1 MDEKKE
7 FQEELD
13 QKNETLD
20 ETVDSSVNEAAE
32 DTFVGS
38 MQNDTQYRY
47 SGNQIHQ
54 DTQESQQWNYQG
66 QSQAFSGN
74 GQYQQWGSYQ
84 GQPQQ
89 TAGNSQWQGNGG
101 YGQPPY
107 GGNYQ
112 GYPQNEPPKPKKKG
126 RVAKAFVA
134 VLCAVVLVGGAFG
147 ASALGSYF
155 GFNRAEANNN
165 VVLAEGGSIDRTDA
179 TELQNSDYSSV
190 ADVVEDVSKSLATVI
205 ADNSTYATG
214 AIVAEDD
221 DYIYVASV

>member
-66 QSQAFSGN
+66 QSQASSGN
-74 GQYQQWGSYQ
+74 GQYQQWGAYQ

-101 YGQPPY
+101 YGQIR
-107 GGNYQ
+107 GGFSVSD
-112 GYPQNEPPKPKKKG
+112 
-126 RVAKAFVA
+126 R
-134 VLCAVVLVGGAFG
+134 
-147 ASALGSYF
+147 SALSPG
-155 GFNRAEANNN
+155 RR
-165 VVLAEGGSIDRTDA
+165 L
-179 TELQNSDYSSV
+179 
-190 ADVVEDVSKSLATVI
+190 
-205 ADNSTYATG
+205 
-214 AIVAEDD
+214 
-221 DYIYVASV
+221 